1 MGTIDGRLLAVIWQL
16 FVTGELSLTNL
27 QGGAALPQRC
37 AETDASPP

>member
-27 QGGAALPQRC
+27 QVGAALPQRC